1 VVGKIL
7 FGGYSG
13 GEKWINRS

>member
-1 VVGKIL
+1 VGKIL